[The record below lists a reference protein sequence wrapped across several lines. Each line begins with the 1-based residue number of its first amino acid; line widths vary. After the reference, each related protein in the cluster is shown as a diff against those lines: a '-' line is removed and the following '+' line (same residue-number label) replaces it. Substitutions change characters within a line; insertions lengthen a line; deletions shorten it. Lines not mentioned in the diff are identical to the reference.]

1 MVQYVAEQYVKE
13 VEELKALCLKMIIE
27 SGDLDL
33 EYVDKDQFEFIKK
46 ALKLLDTSNKLMLEM
61 AENMDE
67 QNKKLDKILAEL
79 KK

>member
-13 VEELKALCLKMIIE
+13 VNELKASCLKMIIE
-27 SGDLDL
+27 SGDINL

-46 ALKLLDTSNKLMLEM
+46 ALKLFDRSNKLMLEM
-61 AENMDE
+61 AKVMDE
-67 QNKKLDKILAEL
+67 QNEKLDKILAEL